1 MEELELLYKT
11 YYEMQMEITKR
22 LIAIRKR
29 RKISQKRLAVISGVP
44 YASIRRFENTGDVS
58 FSSFIKIVMALR
70 LYDDLNGLFVAKK
83 EYSSIEEV
91 INAQK
96 D

>member
-29 RKISQKRLAVISGVP
+29 KKISQKRLAVISGVP

>member
-1 MEELELLYKT
+1 
-11 YYEMQMEITKR
+11 MQMEITKR